1 MKKLLFFAAL
11 LMASAASAQ
20 SHYQDNAN
28 VDMLRHHN
36 QQSRQRR
43 EIILPEVNGFTV
55 YKADLH
61 THSIFSDGSV
71 TPEFRVEEA
80 WLEGLDVLAITE
92 HLEYR
97 PYEQKM
103 VNFLN
108 DLLPEGTKAT
118 NTNIIGTGKTDKD
131 GIKSDLNYPVRLA
144 EAAAKGYG
152 LTIIP
157 GIEITR
163 TPETI
168 GHFNALFT
176 KDNNTIHDSDP
187 MQAFRNARAQGALV
201 MNNHPGWRRKNLDM
215 SEPERKAYAEKLID
229 GVEVMNGG
237 EFYPRVID
245 YALEQG
251 VFIASNTDIHGS
263 SAEEYFVTTEGA
275 VMRNMTFILAKDN
288 SLESLKEAL
297 KARRTLAYSFGTIA
311 GEESLLKAFFKA
323 SIATKVVY
331 TNPSNG
337 NRTVRLTNTS
347 SIPYTFRI
355 GGGNIT
361 TLKAFSSVQTT
372 VAKDGKLVVKVENM
386 WSGKDSHPE
395 VELTF

>member
-20 SHYQDNAN
+20 THYQDAGNPEL
-28 VDMLRHHN
+28 LRHH
-36 QQSRQRR
+36 QDKTRQRR
-43 EIILPEVNGFTV
+43 EIILPEVNGYTV
-55 YKADLH
+55 FKADLH

-71 TPEFRVEEA
+71 TPEFRVQEA
-80 WLEGLDVLAITE
+80 WHDGLDVMAVTE

-176 KDNNTIHDSDP
+176 KDNNTIHDTDP
-187 MQAFRNARAQGALV
+187 LQAFRNARAQGALV
-201 MNNHPGWRRKNLDM
+201 MSNHPGWRRTNIEMTQTEKT
-215 SEPERKAYAEKLID
+215 AYAEKLID
-229 GVEVMNGG
+229 GVEVMNTG
-237 EFYPRVID
+237 EFYPGVID
-245 YALEQG
+245 QAIEQK
-251 VFIASNTDIHGS
+251 VFMASNTDVHGS
-263 SAEEYFVTTEGA
+263 TVEDYQFTGEGLF
-275 VMRNMTFILAKDN
+275 RNMTFILAKDN

-372 VAKDGKLVVKVENM
+372 VAKDGKIVVKVENM

>member
-1 MKKLLFFAAL
+1 
-11 LMASAASAQ
+11 MASAASAQ
-20 SHYQDNAN
+20 THYQDAGNPEL
-28 VDMLRHHN
+28 LRHH
-36 QQSRQRR
+36 QDKTRQRR
-43 EIILPEVNGFTV
+43 EIILPEVNGYTV
-55 YKADLH
+55 FKADLH

-71 TPEFRVEEA
+71 TPEFRVQEA
-80 WLEGLDVLAITE
+80 WHDGLDVMAVTE

-176 KDNNTIHDSDP
+176 KDNNTIHDTDP
-187 MQAFRNARAQGALV
+187 LQAFRNAHAQGALV
-201 MNNHPGWRRKNLDM
+201 MSNHPGWRRTNIEMTQTEKT
-215 SEPERKAYAEKLID
+215 AYAEKLID
-229 GVEVMNGG
+229 GVEVMNTG
-237 EFYPRVID
+237 EFYPGVID
-245 YALEQG
+245 QAIEQK
-251 VFIASNTDIHGS
+251 VFMASNTDVHGS
-263 SAEEYFVTTEGA
+263 TVEDYQFTGEGLF
-275 VMRNMTFILAKDN
+275 RNMTFILAKDN

-372 VAKDGKLVVKVENM
+372 VAKDGKIVVKVENM

>member
-245 YALEQG
+245 YALEQK
-251 VFIASNTDIHGS
+251 VFMASNTDVHGS
-263 SAEEYFVTTEGA
+263 TVEDYQFTGEGLF
-275 VMRNMTFILAKDN
+275 RNMTFILAKDN

-372 VAKDGKLVVKVENM
+372 VAKDGKIVVKVENM

>member
-20 SHYQDNAN
+20 THYQDAGNPEL
-28 VDMLRHHN
+28 LRHH
-36 QQSRQRR
+36 QDKTRQRR
-43 EIILPEVNGFTV
+43 EIILPEVNGYTV
-55 YKADLH
+55 FKADLH

-71 TPEFRVEEA
+71 TPEFRVQEA
-80 WLEGLDVLAITE
+80 WHDGLDVMAVTE

-103 VNFLN
+103 INHLGA
-108 DLLPEGTKAT
+108 LLPEGTKAT

-176 KDNNTIHDSDP
+176 KDNNIIHDTDP
-187 MQAFRNARAQGALV
+187 LQAFRNVHAQGALV

-229 GVEVMNGG
+229 GVEVMNTG
-237 EFYPRVID
+237 EFYPGVID
-245 YALEQG
+245 QAIEQK
-251 VFIASNTDIHGS
+251 VFMASNTDVHGS
-263 SAEEYFVTTEGA
+263 TVEDYQFTGEGLF
-275 VMRNMTFILAKDN
+275 RNMTFILAKDN

-297 KARRTLAYSFGTIA
+297 KACRTLAYSFGTIA

-372 VAKDGKLVVKVENM
+372 VAKDGKIVVKVENM

>member
-20 SHYQDNAN
+20 THYQDAGNPEL
-28 VDMLRHHN
+28 LRHH
-36 QQSRQRR
+36 QDKTRQRR
-43 EIILPEVNGFTV
+43 EIILPEVNGYTV
-55 YKADLH
+55 FKADLH

-71 TPEFRVEEA
+71 TPEFRVQEA
-80 WLEGLDVLAITE
+80 WHDGLDVMAVTE

-103 VNFLN
+103 INHLGA
-108 DLLPEGTKAT
+108 LLPEGTKAT

-176 KDNNTIHDSDP
+176 KDNNTIHDTDP
-187 MQAFRNARAQGALV
+187 LQAFRNARAQGALV

-229 GVEVMNGG
+229 GVEVMNTG
-237 EFYPRVID
+237 EFYPGVID
-245 YALEQG
+245 QAIEQK
-251 VFIASNTDIHGS
+251 VFMASNTDVHGS
-263 SAEEYFVTTEGA
+263 TVEDYQFTGEGLF
-275 VMRNMTFILAKDN
+275 RNMTFILAKDN

-297 KARRTLAYSFGTIA
+297 KACRTLAYSFGTIA

-372 VAKDGKLVVKVENM
+372 VAKDGKIVVKVENM

>member
-20 SHYQDNAN
+20 THYQDAGNPEL
-28 VDMLRHHN
+28 LRHH
-36 QQSRQRR
+36 QDKTRQRR
-43 EIILPEVNGFTV
+43 EIILPEVNGYTV
-55 YKADLH
+55 FKADLH

-71 TPEFRVEEA
+71 TPEFRVQEA
-80 WLEGLDVLAITE
+80 WHDGLDVMAVTE

-176 KDNNTIHDSDP
+176 KDNNTIHDTDP
-187 MQAFRNARAQGALV
+187 LQAFRNARAQGALV
-201 MNNHPGWRRKNLDM
+201 MSNHPGWRRTNIEMTQTEKT
-215 SEPERKAYAEKLID
+215 AYAEKLID
-229 GVEVMNGG
+229 GVEVMNTG
-237 EFYPRVID
+237 EFYPGVID
-245 YALEQG
+245 QAIEQK
-251 VFIASNTDIHGS
+251 VFMASNTDVHGS
-263 SAEEYFVTTEGA
+263 TVEDYQFTGEGLF
-275 VMRNMTFILAKDN
+275 RNMTFILAKDN

-297 KARRTLAYSFGTIA
+297 KACRTLAYSFGTIA

-372 VAKDGKLVVKVENM
+372 VAKDGKIVVKVENM

>member
-1 MKKLLFFAAL
+1 MKKLLFFAAV

-20 SHYQDNAN
+20 THYQDAGNPEL
-28 VDMLRHHN
+28 LRHH
-36 QQSRQRR
+36 QDKTRQRR

-71 TPEFRVEEA
+71 TPEFRVQEA
-80 WLEGLDVLAITE
+80 WHDGLDVMAVTE

-176 KDNNTIHDSDP
+176 KDNNTIHDTDP
-187 MQAFRNARAQGALV
+187 LQAFRNARAQGALV
-201 MNNHPGWRRKNLDM
+201 MSNHPGWRRTNIEMTQTEKT
-215 SEPERKAYAEKLID
+215 AYAEKLID
-229 GVEVMNGG
+229 GVEVMNTG
-237 EFYPRVID
+237 EFYPGVID
-245 YALEQG
+245 QAIEQK
-251 VFIASNTDIHGS
+251 VFMASNTDVHGS
-263 SAEEYFVTTEGA
+263 TVEDYQFTGEGLF
-275 VMRNMTFILAKDN
+275 RNMTFILAKDN

-372 VAKDGKLVVKVENM
+372 VAKDGKIVVKVENM

>member
-11 LMASAASAQ
+11 FVASTASAQ
-20 SHYQDNAN
+20 SHYQDNVN

-36 QQSRQRR
+36 QKSRQRR
-43 EIILPEVNGFTV
+43 EIILPQVNGFTV
-55 YKADLH
+55 YKSDLH

-97 PYEQKM
+97 PYEQKI

-118 NTNIIGTGKTDKD
+118 NTNIIGTGKTDKE

-144 EAAAKGYG
+144 EAAAKAYG

-163 TPETI
+163 TPETV

-176 KDNNTIHDSDP
+176 TDNNIIHDEDP
-187 MQAFRNARAQGALV
+187 MQAFRNAHAQGALV
-201 MNNHPGWRRKNLDM
+201 MNNHPGWRRQNLDM
-215 SEPERKAYAEKLID
+215 SEPERKAYAAKLID

-245 YALEQG
+245 YAIEQG

-275 VMRNMTFILAKDN
+275 VMRNMTFIFAKDK
-288 SLESLKEAL
+288 SLPELKAAL

-311 GEESLLKAFFKA
+311 GEASLLKDFFKA
-323 SIATKVVY
+323 SIATSVVY

-337 NRTVRLTNTS
+337 SRTVSLTNTT
-347 SIPYTFRI
+347 SIPYTIRI
-355 GGGNIT
+355 GGGNLT
-361 TLKAFSSVQTT
+361 TLNPFCSIRTT
-372 VAKDGKLVVKVENM
+372 VAKDAKLVVKVENM
-386 WSGKDSHPE
+386 WSGKDTHPE

>member
-1 MKKLLFFAAL
+1 MKKLLFFAAV

-176 KDNNTIHDSDP
+176 KDNNIIHDTDP
-187 MQAFRNARAQGALV
+187 LQAFRNARAQGALV

-297 KARRTLAYSFGTIA
+297 KACRTLAYSFGTIA

-323 SIATKVVY
+323 SIATKVIY

-372 VAKDGKLVVKVENM
+372 VAKDGKIVVKVENM

>member
-1 MKKLLFFAAL
+1 MKKLLFFAAV

-20 SHYQDNAN
+20 THYQDAGNPEL
-28 VDMLRHHN
+28 LRHH
-36 QQSRQRR
+36 QDKTRQRR
-43 EIILPEVNGFTV
+43 EIILPEVNGYTV
-55 YKADLH
+55 FKADLH

-71 TPEFRVEEA
+71 TPEFRVQEA
-80 WLEGLDVLAITE
+80 WHDGLDVMAVTE

-176 KDNNTIHDSDP
+176 KDNNIIHDTDP
-187 MQAFRNARAQGALV
+187 LQAFRNAHAQGALV
-201 MNNHPGWRRKNLDM
+201 MSNHPGWRRKNLDM

-245 YALEQG
+245 YAHEQG

-372 VAKDGKLVVKVENM
+372 VAKDGKIVVKVENM

>member
-1 MKKLLFFAAL
+1 MKKLLIIAAVL
-11 LMASAASAQ
+11 TASAASAQ
-20 SHYQDNAN
+20 SYYQDNAN
-28 VDMLRHHN
+28 IDMVRHYN
-36 QQSRQRR
+36 QKSRQRR
-43 EIILPEVNGFTV
+43 EIILPVVNGYNI
-55 YKADLH
+55 YKSDLH

-103 VNFLN
+103 VNFLD

-118 NTNIIGTGKTDKD
+118 NTNIIGTGKTDAA

-144 EAAAKGYG
+144 EAAAKNYG
-152 LTIIP
+152 ITIIP
-157 GIEITR
+157 GIEVTR

-176 KDNNTIHDSDP
+176 TDNNTIHDSDP
-187 MQAFRNARAQGALV
+187 LQAFRNAHAQGALV
-201 MNNHPGWRRKNLDM
+201 MNNHPGWRRQNLDM
-215 SEPERKAYAEKLID
+215 SEPERKAYAAKLID

-245 YALEQG
+245 YAIEQG

-263 SAEEYFVTTEGA
+263 SAEEYFVTTDGA
-275 VMRNMTFILAKDN
+275 VMRNMTFILAKDK
-288 SLESLKEAL
+288 SLPSLKEAL

-311 GEESLLKAFFKA
+311 GEASLLKDFFKA
-323 SIATKVVY
+323 SIETNVVS
-331 TNPSNG
+331 TSSNG
-337 NRTVRLTNTS
+337 SRTVSLTNKT
-347 SIPYTFRI
+347 SIPYTIRI
-355 GGGNIT
+355 GNGNLT
-361 TLKAFSSVQTT
+361 TLNPFCSIRTT
-372 VAKDGKLVVKVENM
+372 VAKEAKLVVKVENM

-395 VELTF
+395 VEIVF

>member
-11 LMASAASAQ
+11 FVASTASAQ
-20 SHYQDNAN
+20 SHYQDNVN

-36 QQSRQRR
+36 QKSRQRR
-43 EIILPEVNGFTV
+43 EIILPQVNGFTV
-55 YKADLH
+55 YKSDLH

-176 KDNNTIHDSDP
+176 KDNNTIHDTDP
-187 MQAFRNARAQGALV
+187 LQAFRNARAQGALV
-201 MNNHPGWRRKNLDM
+201 MSNHPGWRRTNIEMTQTEKT
-215 SEPERKAYAEKLID
+215 AYAEKLID
-229 GVEVMNGG
+229 GVEVMNTG
-237 EFYPRVID
+237 EFYPGVID
-245 YALEQG
+245 QAIEQK
-251 VFIASNTDIHGS
+251 VFMASNTDVHGS
-263 SAEEYFVTTEGA
+263 TVEDYQFTGEGLF
-275 VMRNMTFILAKDN
+275 RNMTFILAKDN

-297 KARRTLAYSFGTIA
+297 KACRTLAYSFGTIA

-372 VAKDGKLVVKVENM
+372 VAKDGKIVVKVENM

>member
-20 SHYQDNAN
+20 THYQDAGNPEL
-28 VDMLRHHN
+28 LRHH
-36 QQSRQRR
+36 QDKTRQRR
-43 EIILPEVNGFTV
+43 EIILPEVNGYTV
-55 YKADLH
+55 FKADLH

-71 TPEFRVEEA
+71 TPEFRVQEA
-80 WLEGLDVLAITE
+80 WHDGLDVMAVTE

-176 KDNNTIHDSDP
+176 KDNNTIHDTDP
-187 MQAFRNARAQGALV
+187 LQAFRNARAQGALV
-201 MNNHPGWRRKNLDM
+201 MSNHPGWRRTNIEMTQTEKT
-215 SEPERKAYAEKLID
+215 AYAEKLID
-229 GVEVMNGG
+229 GVEVMNTG
-237 EFYPRVID
+237 EFYPGVID
-245 YALEQG
+245 QAIEQK

-297 KARRTLAYSFGTIA
+297 KACRTLAYSFGTIA

-372 VAKDGKLVVKVENM
+372 VAKDGKIVVKVENM

>member
-1 MKKLLFFAAL
+1 MKKLLFFAAML
-11 LMASAASAQ
+11 VGSAASAQ
-20 SHYQDNAN
+20 SYYQDNAN
-28 VDMLRHHN
+28 VDMLRHHS
-36 QQSRQRR
+36 QKSRQRR
-43 EIILPEVNGFTV
+43 EIILPQVNGFTV
-55 YKADLH
+55 YKSDLH

-103 VNFLN
+103 VNFLD

-118 NTNIIGTGKTDKD
+118 NTNIIGTGKTDKN

-176 KDNNTIHDSDP
+176 TDNNIIHDEDP
-187 MQAFRNARAQGALV
+187 MKAFRNAHAQGALV
-201 MNNHPGWRRKNLDM
+201 MNNHPGWRRQNLNM
-215 SEPERKAYAEKLID
+215 SEPERNAYAEKLID

-237 EFYPRVID
+237 EFYPTVID
-245 YALEQG
+245 YAIKQG

-275 VMRNMTFILAKDN
+275 VMRNMTFIFAKDK
-288 SLESLKEAL
+288 SLPSLKEAL
-297 KARRTLAYSFGTIA
+297 KARRTLAYSFGTVA
-311 GEESLLKAFFKA
+311 GEESLLKDFFKA
-323 SIATKVVY
+323 SVAAKVVY

-337 NRTVRLTNTS
+337 SRTVSLTNNS
-347 SIPYTFRI
+347 SIPYTIRI
-355 GGGNIT
+355 GGGNLT
-361 TLKAFSSVQTT
+361 TLNPFCSVRTT
-372 VAKDGKLVVKVENM
+372 VAKDAKLVVKVENM
-386 WSGKDSHPE
+386 WSGKDSHPQ
-395 VELTF
+395 VEIAF

>member
-1 MKKLLFFAAL
+1 MKKLLFFAAV

-20 SHYQDNAN
+20 THYQDAGNPEL
-28 VDMLRHHN
+28 LRHH
-36 QQSRQRR
+36 QDKTRQRR
-43 EIILPEVNGFTV
+43 EIILPEVNGYTV
-55 YKADLH
+55 FKADLH

-71 TPEFRVEEA
+71 TPEFRVQEA
-80 WLEGLDVLAITE
+80 WHDGLDVMAVTE

-176 KDNNTIHDSDP
+176 KDNNTIHDTDP
-187 MQAFRNARAQGALV
+187 LQAFRNAHAQGALV
-201 MNNHPGWRRKNLDM
+201 MSNHPGWRRTNIEMTQTEKT
-215 SEPERKAYAEKLID
+215 AYAEKLID
-229 GVEVMNGG
+229 GVEVMNTG
-237 EFYPRVID
+237 EFYPGVID
-245 YALEQG
+245 QAIEQK
-251 VFIASNTDIHGS
+251 VFMASNTDVHGS
-263 SAEEYFVTTEGA
+263 TVEDYQFTGEGLF
-275 VMRNMTFILAKDN
+275 RNMTFILAKDN

-297 KARRTLAYSFGTIA
+297 KACRTLAYSFGTIA

-323 SIATKVVY
+323 SIATKVIY

-372 VAKDGKLVVKVENM
+372 VAKDGKIVVKVENM

>member
-20 SHYQDNAN
+20 THYQDAGNPEL
-28 VDMLRHHN
+28 LRHH
-36 QQSRQRR
+36 QDKTRQRR
-43 EIILPEVNGFTV
+43 EIILPEVNGYTV
-55 YKADLH
+55 FKADLH

-71 TPEFRVEEA
+71 TPEFRVQEA
-80 WLEGLDVLAITE
+80 WHDGLDVMAVTE

-103 VNFLN
+103 INHLGA
-108 DLLPEGTKAT
+108 LLPEGTKAT

-176 KDNNTIHDSDP
+176 KDNNTIHDTDP
-187 MQAFRNARAQGALV
+187 LQAFRNARAQGALV
-201 MNNHPGWRRKNLDM
+201 MNNHPGWRRTNIEMTQTEKT
-215 SEPERKAYAEKLID
+215 AYAEKLID
-229 GVEVMNGG
+229 GVEVMNTG
-237 EFYPRVID
+237 EFYPGVID
-245 YALEQG
+245 QAIEQK
-251 VFIASNTDIHGS
+251 VFMASNTDVHGS
-263 SAEEYFVTTEGA
+263 TVEDYQFTGEGLF
-275 VMRNMTFILAKDN
+275 RNMTFILAKDN

-297 KARRTLAYSFGTIA
+297 KACRTLAYSFGTIA

-347 SIPYTFRI
+347 SIPYTLRI

-372 VAKDGKLVVKVENM
+372 VAKDGKIVVKVENM

>member
-20 SHYQDNAN
+20 THYQDAGNPEL
-28 VDMLRHHN
+28 LRHH
-36 QQSRQRR
+36 QDKTRQRR
-43 EIILPEVNGFTV
+43 EIILPEVNGYTV
-55 YKADLH
+55 FKADLH

-71 TPEFRVEEA
+71 TPEFRVQEA
-80 WLEGLDVLAITE
+80 WHDGLDVMAVTE

-176 KDNNTIHDSDP
+176 KDNNIIHDTDP
-187 MQAFRNARAQGALV
+187 LQAFRNAHAQGALV
-201 MNNHPGWRRKNLDM
+201 MSNHPGWRRTNIEMTQTEKT
-215 SEPERKAYAEKLID
+215 AYAEKLID
-229 GVEVMNGG
+229 GVEVMNTG
-237 EFYPRVID
+237 EFYPGVID
-245 YALEQG
+245 QAIEQK
-251 VFIASNTDIHGS
+251 VFMASNTDVHGS
-263 SAEEYFVTTEGA
+263 TVEDYQFTGEGLF
-275 VMRNMTFILAKDN
+275 RNMTFILAKDN

-297 KARRTLAYSFGTIA
+297 KACRTLAYSFGTIA

-372 VAKDGKLVVKVENM
+372 VAKDGKIVVKVENM

>member
-20 SHYQDNAN
+20 THYQDAGNPEL
-28 VDMLRHHN
+28 LRHH
-36 QQSRQRR
+36 QDKTRQRR

-71 TPEFRVEEA
+71 TPEFRVQEA
-80 WLEGLDVLAITE
+80 WHDGLDVMAVTE

-176 KDNNTIHDSDP
+176 KDNNTIHDTDP
-187 MQAFRNARAQGALV
+187 LLAFRNAHAQGALV
-201 MNNHPGWRRKNLDM
+201 MSNHPGWRRTNIEMTQTEKT
-215 SEPERKAYAEKLID
+215 AYAEKLID
-229 GVEVMNGG
+229 GVEVMNTG
-237 EFYPRVID
+237 EFYPGVID
-245 YALEQG
+245 QAIEQK
-251 VFIASNTDIHGS
+251 VFMASNTDVHGS
-263 SAEEYFVTTEGA
+263 TVEDYQFTGEGLF
-275 VMRNMTFILAKDN
+275 RNMTFILAKDN

-297 KARRTLAYSFGTIA
+297 KACRTLAYSFGTIA

-323 SIATKVVY
+323 SIATKVIY

-372 VAKDGKLVVKVENM
+372 VAKDGKIVVKVENM

>member
-1 MKKLLFFAAL
+1 MKKLLFFAAV

-20 SHYQDNAN
+20 THYQDAGNPEL
-28 VDMLRHHN
+28 LRHH
-36 QQSRQRR
+36 QDKTRQRR
-43 EIILPEVNGFTV
+43 EIILPEVNGYTV
-55 YKADLH
+55 FKADLH

-71 TPEFRVEEA
+71 TPEFRVQEA
-80 WLEGLDVLAITE
+80 WHDGLDVMAVTE

-176 KDNNTIHDSDP
+176 KDNNIIHDTDP
-187 MQAFRNARAQGALV
+187 LQAFRNAHAQGALV
-201 MNNHPGWRRKNLDM
+201 MSNHPGWRRTNIEMTQTEKT
-215 SEPERKAYAEKLID
+215 AYAEKLID
-229 GVEVMNGG
+229 GVEVMNTG
-237 EFYPRVID
+237 EFYPGVID
-245 YALEQG
+245 QAIEQK
-251 VFIASNTDIHGS
+251 VFMASNTDVHGS
-263 SAEEYFVTTEGA
+263 TVEDYQFTGEGLF
-275 VMRNMTFILAKDN
+275 RNMTFILAKDN

-297 KARRTLAYSFGTIA
+297 KACRTLAYSFGTIA

-372 VAKDGKLVVKVENM
+372 VAKDGKIVVKVENM

>member
-1 MKKLLFFAAL
+1 MKKLLFFAAML
-11 LMASAASAQ
+11 VASAASAQ
-20 SHYQDNAN
+20 SYYQDNAN

-36 QQSRQRR
+36 QKSRQRR

-103 VNFLN
+103 VNFLD

-118 NTNIIGTGKTDKD
+118 NTNIIGTGKTDKN

-176 KDNNTIHDSDP
+176 TDNNIIHDEDP
-187 MQAFRNARAQGALV
+187 MKAFRNAHAQG
-201 MNNHPGWRRKNLDM
+201 PGWRRQNLNM

-237 EFYPRVID
+237 EFYPTVID
-245 YALEQG
+245 YAIKQG

-275 VMRNMTFILAKDN
+275 VMRNMTFILAKDK
-288 SLESLKEAL
+288 SLPSLKEAL
-297 KARRTLAYSFGTIA
+297 KARRTLAYSFGTVA
-311 GEESLLKAFFKA
+311 GEESLLKEFFKA
-323 SIATKVVY
+323 SVAAKVVY

-337 NRTVRLTNTS
+337 SRTVSLTNNS
-347 SIPYTFRI
+347 SIPYTIRI
-355 GGGNIT
+355 GGGNLT
-361 TLKAFSSVQTT
+361 TLNPFCSVRTT
-372 VAKDGKLVVKVENM
+372 VAKDAKLVVKVENM
-386 WSGKDSHPE
+386 WSGKDSHPQ
-395 VELTF
+395 VEIAF

>member
-20 SHYQDNAN
+20 THYQDAGNPEL
-28 VDMLRHHN
+28 LRHH
-36 QQSRQRR
+36 QDKTRQRR
-43 EIILPEVNGFTV
+43 EIILPEVNGYTV
-55 YKADLH
+55 FKADLH

-71 TPEFRVEEA
+71 TPEFRVQEA
-80 WLEGLDVLAITE
+80 WHDGLDVMAVTE

-176 KDNNTIHDSDP
+176 KDNNIIHDTDP
-187 MQAFRNARAQGALV
+187 LQAFRNAHAQGALV
-201 MNNHPGWRRKNLDM
+201 MSNHPGWRRTNIEMTQTEKT
-215 SEPERKAYAEKLID
+215 AYAEKLID
-229 GVEVMNGG
+229 GVEVMNTG
-237 EFYPRVID
+237 EFYPGVID
-245 YALEQG
+245 QAIEQK
-251 VFIASNTDIHGS
+251 VFMASNTDVHGS
-263 SAEEYFVTTEGA
+263 TVEDYQFTGEGLF
-275 VMRNMTFILAKDN
+275 RNMTFILAKDN

-372 VAKDGKLVVKVENM
+372 VAKDGKIVVKVENM

>member
-1 MKKLLFFAAL
+1 MKKLLFFAAV

-20 SHYQDNAN
+20 THYQDAGNPEL
-28 VDMLRHHN
+28 LRHH
-36 QQSRQRR
+36 QDKTRQRR
-43 EIILPEVNGFTV
+43 EIILPEVNGYTV
-55 YKADLH
+55 FKADLH

-71 TPEFRVEEA
+71 TPEFRVQEA
-80 WLEGLDVLAITE
+80 WHDGLDVMAVTE

-187 MQAFRNARAQGALV
+187 LQAFRNARAQGALV

-372 VAKDGKLVVKVENM
+372 VTKDGKIVVKVENM

>member
-1 MKKLLFFAAL
+1 MKKLLFFAAV

-323 SIATKVVY
+323 SIATKVIY

-372 VAKDGKLVVKVENM
+372 VAKDGKIVVKVENM

>member
-20 SHYQDNAN
+20 THYQDAGNPEL
-28 VDMLRHHN
+28 LRHH
-36 QQSRQRR
+36 QDKTRQRR
-43 EIILPEVNGFTV
+43 EIILPEVNGYTV
-55 YKADLH
+55 FKADLH

-71 TPEFRVEEA
+71 TPEFRVQEA
-80 WLEGLDVLAITE
+80 WHDGLDVMAVTE

-176 KDNNTIHDSDP
+176 KDNNTIHDTDP
-187 MQAFRNARAQGALV
+187 LQAFRNARAQGALV
-201 MNNHPGWRRKNLDM
+201 MSNHPGWRRTNIEMTQTEKT
-215 SEPERKAYAEKLID
+215 AYAEKLID
-229 GVEVMNGG
+229 GVEVMNTG
-237 EFYPRVID
+237 EFYPGVID
-245 YALEQG
+245 QAIEQK
-251 VFIASNTDIHGS
+251 VFMASNTDVHG
-263 SAEEYFVTTEGA
+263 
-275 VMRNMTFILAKDN
+275 
-288 SLESLKEAL
+288 
-297 KARRTLAYSFGTIA
+297 
-311 GEESLLKAFFKA
+311 
-323 SIATKVVY
+323 
-331 TNPSNG
+331 
-337 NRTVRLTNTS
+337 
-347 SIPYTFRI
+347 
-355 GGGNIT
+355 
-361 TLKAFSSVQTT
+361 
-372 VAKDGKLVVKVENM
+372 
-386 WSGKDSHPE
+386 
-395 VELTF
+395 

>member
-1 MKKLLFFAAL
+1 MKKLLFFAAV

-20 SHYQDNAN
+20 THYQDAGNPEL
-28 VDMLRHHN
+28 LRHH
-36 QQSRQRR
+36 QDKTRQRR
-43 EIILPEVNGFTV
+43 EIILPEVNGYTV
-55 YKADLH
+55 FKADLH

-71 TPEFRVEEA
+71 TPEFRVQEA
-80 WLEGLDVLAITE
+80 WHDGLDVMAVTE

-118 NTNIIGTGKTDKD
+118 NTNIIGTGKIDKD

-176 KDNNTIHDSDP
+176 KDNNTIHDTDP
-187 MQAFRNARAQGALV
+187 LQAFRNAHAQGALV
-201 MNNHPGWRRKNLDM
+201 MSNHPGWRRTNIEMTQTEKT
-215 SEPERKAYAEKLID
+215 AYAEKLID
-229 GVEVMNGG
+229 GVEVMNTG
-237 EFYPRVID
+237 EFYPGVID
-245 YALEQG
+245 QAIEQK
-251 VFIASNTDIHGS
+251 VFMASNTDVHGS
-263 SAEEYFVTTEGA
+263 TVEDYQFTGEGLF
-275 VMRNMTFILAKDN
+275 RNMTFILAKDN

-297 KARRTLAYSFGTIA
+297 KACRTLAYSFGTIA

-323 SIATKVVY
+323 SIATKVIY

-372 VAKDGKLVVKVENM
+372 VAKDGKIVVKVENM

>member
-43 EIILPEVNGFTV
+43 EIILPEVNGYTV
-55 YKADLH
+55 FKADLH

-176 KDNNTIHDSDP
+176 KDNNIIHDTDP

-372 VAKDGKLVVKVENM
+372 VAKDGKIVVKVENM

>member
-20 SHYQDNAN
+20 THYQDAGNPEL
-28 VDMLRHHN
+28 LRHH
-36 QQSRQRR
+36 QDKTRQRR
-43 EIILPEVNGFTV
+43 EIILPEVNGYTV
-55 YKADLH
+55 FKADLH

-71 TPEFRVEEA
+71 TPEFRVQEA
-80 WLEGLDVLAITE
+80 WHDGLDVMAVTE

-176 KDNNTIHDSDP
+176 KDNNTIHDTDP
-187 MQAFRNARAQGALV
+187 LQAFRNARAQGALV
-201 MNNHPGWRRKNLDM
+201 MSNHPGWRRTNIEMTQTEKT
-215 SEPERKAYAEKLID
+215 AYAEKLID
-229 GVEVMNGG
+229 GVEVMNTG
-237 EFYPRVID
+237 EFYPGVID
-245 YALEQG
+245 QAIEQK
-251 VFIASNTDIHGS
+251 VFMASNTDVHGS
-263 SAEEYFVTTEGA
+263 TVEDYQFTGEGLF
-275 VMRNMTFILAKDN
+275 RNMTFILAKDN

-297 KARRTLAYSFGTIA
+297 KACRTLAYSFGTIA

-337 NRTVRLTNTS
+337 NRTIRLTNTS

-372 VAKDGKLVVKVENM
+372 VAKDGKIVVKVENM

-395 VELTF
+395 VELAF

>member
-176 KDNNTIHDSDP
+176 KDNNIIHDTDP
-187 MQAFRNARAQGALV
+187 LQAFRNARAQGALV

-323 SIATKVVY
+323 SIATKVIY

-372 VAKDGKLVVKVENM
+372 VAKDGKIVVKVENM

>member
-1 MKKLLFFAAL
+1 MKKLLFLAAVL
-11 LMASAASAQ
+11 VGSAASAQ
-20 SHYQDNAN
+20 SYYQDNAN

-36 QQSRQRR
+36 QKSRQRR

-118 NTNIIGTGKTDKD
+118 NTNIIGSGKTDAE

-157 GIEITR
+157 GIEVTR

-176 KDNNTIHDSDP
+176 TDNNTIHDEDP
-187 MQAFRNARAQGALV
+187 FQAFRNAHAQGALV

-237 EFYPRVID
+237 EFYPTVID
-245 YALEQG
+245 YAIKQG

-275 VMRNMTFILAKDN
+275 VMRNMTFIFAKDK
-288 SLESLKEAL
+288 SLPSLKEAL

-311 GEESLLKAFFKA
+311 GEESLLKEFFKA
-323 SIATKVVY
+323 SITAKVVY

-337 NRTVRLTNTS
+337 SRTVSLTNNS
-347 SIPYTFRI
+347 SIPYTIRI
-355 GGGNIT
+355 GGGNLT
-361 TLKAFSSVQTT
+361 TLNPFCSVRTT

-386 WSGKDSHPE
+386 WSGKDAHPE
-395 VELTF
+395 VEIAF

>member
-323 SIATKVVY
+323 SIATKVIY

-372 VAKDGKLVVKVENM
+372 VAKDGKIVVKVENM

>member
-1 MKKLLFFAAL
+1 MKKLLIIAAVL
-11 LMASAASAQ
+11 TASAASAQ
-20 SHYQDNAN
+20 SYYQDNAN
-28 VDMLRHHN
+28 VDMVRHYN
-36 QQSRQRR
+36 QKSRQRR

-55 YKADLH
+55 YKSDLH

-103 VNFLN
+103 VNFLD

-118 NTNIIGTGKTDKD
+118 NTNIIGTGKTDAA

-144 EAAAKGYG
+144 EAAAKNYG
-152 LTIIP
+152 LVIIP
-157 GIEITR
+157 GIEVTR

-176 KDNNTIHDSDP
+176 TDNNIIYDADP
-187 MQAFRNARAQGALV
+187 LQAFRNAHAQGALV
-201 MNNHPGWRRKNLDM
+201 MNNHPGWRRPNVNM
-215 SEPERKAYAEKLID
+215 TEPEKKAYAEKLID

-237 EFYPRVID
+237 EFYPPVID
-245 YALEQG
+245 YAIKQG

-263 SAEEYFVTTEGA
+263 SAEEYFVTTDGA
-275 VMRNMTFILAKDN
+275 VMRNMTFILAKDK
-288 SLESLKEAL
+288 SLAALKEAL

-311 GEESLLKAFFKA
+311 GEASLLKDFFKA
-323 SIATKVVY
+323 SIATKVIY

-337 NRTVRLTNTS
+337 SRTVSLTNNT
-347 SIPYTFRI
+347 SIPYTIRI

-361 TLKAFSSVQTT
+361 TLNPFCSVRTT

-386 WSGKDSHPE
+386 WSGKDSRPE
-395 VELTF
+395 VEIAF